1 VTIAAV
7 VQFVV
12 VVGSQLESLQVKLSF
27 DVTRRLQLLL
37 LLLSDPET
45 LTGSDLAVE
54 VVFESRSDKVDSS
67 PWTRAHITRA
77 TMERFVDDNIVR
89 TA

>member
-1 VTIAAV
+1 
-7 VQFVV
+7 
-12 VVGSQLESLQVKLSF
+12 
-27 DVTRRLQLLL
+27 
-37 LLLSDPET
+37 

-77 TMERFVDDNIVR
+77 TMERFVDDSLTLKLSN
-89 TA
+89 AGQNAASE